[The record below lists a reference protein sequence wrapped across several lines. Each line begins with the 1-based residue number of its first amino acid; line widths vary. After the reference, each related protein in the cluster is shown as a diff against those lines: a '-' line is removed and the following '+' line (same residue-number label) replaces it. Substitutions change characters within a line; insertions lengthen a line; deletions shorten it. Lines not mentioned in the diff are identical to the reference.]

1 MLEHVE
7 GQEPSLVW
15 HVPYRVLLLNTEESG
30 EYMNTS
36 VPLESFTVDPIEMR
50 AVCEGILAQCV
61 AGCCGT
67 KKPASKPGYYIC

>member
-15 HVPYRVLLLNTEESG
+15 HVPYRVPLLNTEESE

-36 VPLESFTVDPIEMR
+36 VPLQSFTVDPIEMR

-61 AGCCGT
+61 VGCCGT
-67 KKPASKPGYYIC
+67 KELASKPGYYVC